1 MIFKKKILMILG
13 RYPSN
18 TLYHEKKTNG
28 LYEKHNAH
36 LHRHYTFH
44 KACQLFTLCKVSF
57 GYTRKN
63 CIVFIKKIT
72 WHNTHQCTKV
82 NQHLPITKDEWYVVH
97 ETLFHC
103 IPFLQL
109 IRVVSYV
116 LTIHSISLPSSH
128 QVKVDAC
135 GWFVV

>member
-1 MIFKKKILMILG
+1 MILG

-44 KACQLFTLCKVSF
+44 KACQLFTLCKVSS

-63 CIVFIKKIT
+63 CIVFFKKNYMAQ
-72 WHNTHQCTKV
+72 HPSVHQSEPAPT
-82 NQHLPITKDEWYVVH
+82 NH
-97 ETLFHC
+97 
-103 IPFLQL
+103 
-109 IRVVSYV
+109 
-116 LTIHSISLPSSH
+116 
-128 QVKVDAC
+128 
-135 GWFVV
+135 